1 MDGKNT
7 LRIENFG
14 SIKEA
19 EIEVAPLTVFVGP
32 NNSGKTY
39 ASLAIHSFKNLLS
52 KFNASNKNLEKD
64 ISFLA
69 SESLLKN
76 IPEEE
81 FEPFNSKFTNYVN
94 SKPTF
99 DCEPLIIPVGEF
111 NPIYRYGIGLV
122 YASLVEE
129 NMKELFE
136 TDLNKLVRFNQD
148 SFKLSYNNISLTY
161 DGSVNLKNL
170 PKDFKI
176 ELGTFE
182 EKFFGCA
189 INQDKISI
197 NINYALLNSM
207 FDGNLK
213 AEEVFLL
220 FYSHLSR
227 AIFNVYF
234 NEQSH
239 YIPVGKT
246 EISKNL
252 SLALS
257 KNLDGNFTFSNTQ
270 KIFAQKLLEIN
281 KSRKK
286 GHFYGLA
293 CDFEQELF
301 GGEIFIKDDDSPLKD
316 IYYKRDDGLNIHLS
330 QASSSISEIT
340 PLILYL
346 KYILKEDDTLIIEE
360 PEAHLH
366 PKNQR
371 ILVKYFV
378 LAVNMGL
385 NIIMTTHSD
394 YIIEQ
399 INNYIRLG
407 NTKDEFYETHD
418 NYSKSQIMDFNK
430 IKLYHFKEIDTHTFS
445 PFEVPINF
453 TGFYDKNFNEVIDDL
468 CDETENLLDYKLR

>member
-1 MDGKNT
+1 MARKNT
-7 LRIENFG
+7 LQIENFG
-14 SIKEA
+14 SIKDA
-19 EIEVAPLTVFVGP
+19 KIEVAPLTVFVGP

-52 KFNASNKNLEKD
+52 KIESLNKNLQKD

-81 FEPFNSKFTNYVN
+81 FEPFNIKFTDYVD
-94 SKPTF
+94 SKPTMNS
-99 DCEPLIIPVGEF
+99 EPLRIPIKEF
-111 NPIYRYGIGLV
+111 DPIYKYGIGLV
-122 YASLVEE
+122 YSSLVEE
-129 NMKELFE
+129 NMQELFE
-136 TDLNKLVRFNQD
+136 TDLNELIRFNQD
-148 SFKLSYNNISLTY
+148 FFKLSYNNITLAYGDSL
-161 DGSVNLKNL
+161 NLKNL

-176 ELGTFE
+176 ELGNFE
-182 EKFFGCA
+182 GKFFGFE
-189 INQDKISI
+189 INQDEIYI
-197 NINYALLNSM
+197 NINYALLNNM
-207 FDGNLK
+207 FNENLK
-213 AEEVFLL
+213 VEEVFLL
-220 FYSHLSR
+220 FYSYLSR

-257 KNLDGNFTFSNTQ
+257 KNLDNEFTFSNTQ
-270 KIFAQKLLEIN
+270 KRFAQKLLEIN
-281 KSRKK
+281 KSRKN
-286 GHFYGLA
+286 GYFYDLA
-293 CDFEQELF
+293 CKFEHELF

-316 IYYKRDDGLNIHLS
+316 IFYKRDDGLKIPLS
-330 QASSSISEIT
+330 QASSSISEMT

-346 KYILKEDDTLIIEE
+346 KYILKENDTLIIEE

-378 LAVNMGL
+378 LAINMGL

-399 INNYIRLG
+399 LNNYIRLG
-407 NTKDEFYETHD
+407 NVNDEFYEHHD
-418 NYSKSQIMDFNK
+418 NYSKDQVLDFNK
-430 IKLYHFKEIDTHTFS
+430 IKLYHFKQSEDYTFS

-468 CDETENLLDYKLR
+468 CDEGETIVDYKLR

>member
-1 MDGKNT
+1 MNRKNT
-7 LRIENFG
+7 IQIENFG
-14 SIKEA
+14 SINEA
-19 EIEVAPLTVFVGP
+19 KIEVAPLTIFVGP

-52 KFNASNKNLEKD
+52 KINTINKDLQKD

-69 SESLLKN
+69 TESLLKN

-81 FEPFNSKFTNYVN
+81 FEIFNIKFTEYVE
-94 SKPTF
+94 SKPTM
-99 DCEPLIIPVGEF
+99 DSEPLHIPINEF
-111 NPIYRYGIGLV
+111 NPIYKYGIGLV

-129 NMKELFE
+129 NMRELFE
-136 TDLNKLVRFNQD
+136 TDLNELIRFHQD
-148 SFKLSYNNISLTY
+148 SFKLTYNNITLTY
-161 DGSVNLKNL
+161 SDSFNLKNL

-176 ELGTFE
+176 ELGNLE

-189 INQDKISI
+189 VNQNEISI
-197 NINYALLNSM
+197 NINYLLLNNM
-207 FDGNLK
+207 FDENLK
-213 AEEVFLL
+213 VEEVFLL

-227 AIFNVYF
+227 AVFNVYF

-239 YIPVGKT
+239 YIPIGKT

-252 SLALS
+252 SSVLS
-257 KNLDGNFTFSNTQ
+257 KNLDDEISFSNTQ
-270 KIFAQKLLEIN
+270 KRFAQKLLEIN
-281 KSRKK
+281 KSRKN
-286 GHFYGLA
+286 GYFYDLA
-293 CDFEQELF
+293 CEFEQELF
-301 GGEIFIKDDDSPLKD
+301 SGEIYINDNEFPVKD
-316 IYYKRDDGLNIHLS
+316 IYYKRNDGLNIPLS
-330 QASSSISEIT
+330 QASSSISEMT

-371 ILVKYFV
+371 TLVKYFV
-378 LAVNMGL
+378 LAINKGL

-399 INNYIRLG
+399 LNNYIRLG
-407 NTKDEFYETHD
+407 NVKDEFYETHD
-418 NYSKSQIMDFNK
+418 NYSKDEIMDFNK
-430 IKLYHFKEIDTHTFS
+430 IKLYHFKQNDNHTFS

-468 CDETENLLDYKLR
+468 CDETENIIDYKSR